1 MKETIG
7 IRLNE
12 LISKYVDIY
21 LAEAETEEYPYAVY
35 TSDITPVYV
44 KDGIHHYQADV
55 VITVYAKD
63 LDIINPI
70 VDKILDAV
78 AADMSGGK
86 FSARLT
92 RDHPDCMDGVWSREL
107 NYTINQYK

>member
-70 VDKILDAV
+70 VDNILDAV

-92 RDHPDCMDGVWSREL
+92 RDHSDCMDGVWSREL
-107 NYTINQYK
+107 NYTINQYQ

>member
-35 TSDITPVYV
+35 SSDITPVYV

-70 VDKILDAV
+70 VEKILDAV

-92 RDHPDCMDGVWSREL
+92 RDHSDCMDGVWSREL
-107 NYTINQYK
+107 NYTINQYQ

>member
-70 VDKILDAV
+70 VDNILDDV

-107 NYTINQYK
+107 NYTINQYQ

>member
-92 RDHPDCMDGVWSREL
+92 RDHSDCMDGVWSREL
-107 NYTINQYK
+107 NYTINQYQ

>member
-92 RDHPDCMDGVWSREL
+92 RDHSDCMDGVWSREL

>member
-70 VDKILDAV
+70 VDEILDAV

-92 RDHPDCMDGVWSREL
+92 RDHSDCMDGVWSREL
-107 NYTINQYK
+107 NYTINQYQ

>member
-1 MKETIG
+1 MKETMG

-70 VDKILDAV
+70 VDNILDAV

-92 RDHPDCMDGVWSREL
+92 RDHSDCMDGVWSREL
-107 NYTINQYK
+107 NYTINQYQ

>member
-35 TSDITPVYV
+35 TPDITPVYV
-44 KDGIHHYQADV
+44 KDGIHHYRADV

-70 VDKILDAV
+70 VDKILDTV

-107 NYTINQYK
+107 NYTINQYQ

>member
-70 VDKILDAV
+70 VDKILDTV

-92 RDHPDCMDGVWSREL
+92 RDHSDCMDGVWSREL
-107 NYTINQYK
+107 NYTINQYQ

>member
-44 KDGIHHYQADV
+44 KDGIHHYQTDV

-63 LDIINPI
+63 LDVINPI

-92 RDHPDCMDGVWSREL
+92 RDHSDCMDGVWSREL